1 MNSGI
6 DPLGNAHRMAY
17 AVGLALCIGTPALI
31 AGLLLTGA
39 IPPGNQA
46 PEGVYQQLG
55 YLFTGLVFLSAAWV
69 WWRSGRVLSA
79 FRDLPETRRPRVV
92 LREGLIYAALFETSS
107 LCGLVYWILVGAH
120 AARHAWGFILL
131 TPALFVTLMPRMD
144 RWKRALE
151 A

>member
-1 MNSGI
+1 MNGGI
-6 DPLGNAHRMAY
+6 DPLGAAHRKTFAL
-17 AVGLALCIGTPALI
+17 GLALCIGTPALI

-46 PEGVYQQLG
+46 PEGLYQQLG
-55 YLFTGLVFLSAAWV
+55 YLFSGLVFLSAAWV

-79 FRDLPETRRPRVV
+79 FRDLPETRRPGVV
-92 LREGLIYAALFETSS
+92 LREGLIYAVLFQASS

-120 AARHAWGFILL
+120 APRHAWGFILL
-131 TPALFVTLMPRMD
+131 TPILFVALMPRME
-144 RWKRALE
+144 RWRLALE